1 MASPRKKRRLND
13 ATLPKREN
21 ISEALRNE
29 GFHYSTVLR
38 ANTSCVNA
46 LAISR
51 GEGRYLASGGDD
63 LCIRLWDLSQDLTS
77 VKPCATLLGPR
88 GNIFDLSWSSDNR
101 YLLVSGVD
109 GRVYKYD
116 LETGSSSAIKVDDGS
131 PTEEVCMWE
140 GDALAGPASECL
152 TYER

>member
-13 ATLPKREN
+13 ARGPTRET

-29 GFHYSTVLR
+29 GFHYSTILR
-38 ANTSCVNA
+38 AHTSCVNA

-77 VKPCATLLGPR
+77 VKPCATFLGPR
-88 GNIFDLSWSSDNR
+88 GNIFDLSWSSDNS
-101 YLLVSGVD
+101 YLLASGVD
-109 GRVYKYD
+109 GRVYKYN

-152 TYER
+152 TEES